1 MELKHLQ
8 TFVIAVEQSSFTV
21 AGNLLEIT
29 QAAVSQHVAALEREL
44 GTLLFER
51 AHRTI
56 TPTQA
61 GQRLYD
67 HATRILDLVA
77 EAKAAVSGEALLV
90 QGTIRIAAS
99 TVPAESLLPRLLARF
114 RESFPEVRESIF
126 VSDSREATEAVAR
139 GQADVG
145 FVGEQTPSSQLEFQP
160 IADDELLLVVSPAHE
175 WAGRRFITPQSLARQ
190 RLILREGGSGSRH
203 CVETALR
210 DKGIEIEKLNVTME
224 VNSNDSIRAAV
235 EQNAGIAFLSAT
247 TVANDLERG
256 RLVRVGVKGVKPVRQ
271 LFMVTPP
278 GAAASRAVREF
289 IQFVIAAQAE

>member
-56 TPTQA
+56 TPTEA

-77 EAKAAVSGEALLV
+77 EAKAAVSGETLLV

-145 FVGEQTPSSQLEFQP
+145 FVGEQTPSTQLEFQP

-210 DKGIEIEKLNVTME
+210 DKGIEIEELNVTME

-289 IQFVIAAQAE
+289 IQFVVASQAK

>member
-145 FVGEQTPSSQLEFQP
+145 FVGEQTPSTQLEFQS

-175 WAGRRFITPQSLARQ
+175 WAGRRFITPQSLAQQ